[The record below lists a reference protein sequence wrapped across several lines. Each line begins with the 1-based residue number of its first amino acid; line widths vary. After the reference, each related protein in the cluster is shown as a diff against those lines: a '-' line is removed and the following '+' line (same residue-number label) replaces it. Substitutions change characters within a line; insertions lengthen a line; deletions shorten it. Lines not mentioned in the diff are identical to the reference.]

1 MKSVTKT
8 KQDKDATDG
17 ISAIYA
23 ENNTELSWSIEL
35 GVDCDKNQIR
45 QLCDWSYR
53 SGLCQKWN

>member
-23 ENNTELSWSIEL
+23 ENNTKLSWLIRSSVNYDE
-35 GVDCDKNQIR
+35 NQIWKLR
-45 QLCDWSYR
+45 D
-53 SGLCQKWN
+53 